1 MEKFY
6 EIMEKD
12 LLEMDV
18 SLTEIIVQED
28 SEGIDRLFKD
38 YMETQSKI
46 EELICDSHYIEWL
59 DQFTKKHGNIDDDS
73 WMAYRSNII
82 EDDDKKLIDNLYYF
96 YIGIRQY
103 ATLINIESRGY
114 YIMFNDF
121 CFHID
126 RYPDGNH
133 TKTSVWRYKHFKSE
147 DYLDKRFH
155 IIDFNEIISN
165 FRQYKSTQVSKQL
178 CILSSL
184 AKAIHKN
191 GVPVETIVGT
201 VDTEFSKNKKQKEIV
216 KEAQECIKTLKL
228 KK

>member
-1 MEKFY
+1 MKKIF

-12 LLEMDV
+12 ILEMDV
-18 SLTEIIVQED
+18 SLTEIIAQEG

-82 EDDDKKLIDNLYYF
+82 GDDDKKLIDSLYYF

-114 YIMFNDF
+114 YIIFNDF

-126 RYPDGNH
+126 RYTDGNH
-133 TKTSVWRYKHFKSE
+133 TKTSVWRYKQFKPD

-165 FRQYKSTQVSKQL
+165 FRQYKSAQVSKQL

-184 AKAIHKN
+184 TKTIHKN

-201 VDTEFSKNKKQKEIV
+201 VDTEFSKIKRQKEME
-216 KEAQECIKTLKL
+216 KETQESIKTLKL